1 MLGTKINDLYNI
13 QYFWAFKSISIEAF
27 SQFETNGCQHFSKT
41 VSQLLPLE
49 IQSFLQAWSTYVTL
63 SASYMVVVSI
73 MRLKSFSIAF
83 IEKESLFSS
92 PTHILSETVLAH
104 SSWKTFSARLEST
117 EIHKKRIDP
126 NVLEY
131 HEWEFLRPSINLL
144 LQGTSN

>member
-1 MLGTKINDLYNI
+1 
-13 QYFWAFKSISIEAF
+13 
-27 SQFETNGCQHFSKT
+27 
-41 VSQLLPLE
+41 
-49 IQSFLQAWSTYVTL
+49 
-63 SASYMVVVSI
+63 MVVVSI

-117 EIHKKRIDP
+117 EIHNERIDP